1 MYATLFHVKGINGK
15 LKKKATYTFF
25 YSGANDGLG
34 YPFLFLAVYLI
45 QMDIGPAIG
54 KWAYWVMAFNILLSI
69 VIGFVVGYIAR
80 KLLKYC
86 EQKKLID
93 NESFLVYSV
102 ALSFFLMGVV
112 GLIGS
117 DDLLACFIA
126 GNSFTW
132 DDWFRVETENAHLM
146 EASIFNMS
154 LIFIINNV
162 K

>member
-1 MYATLFHVKGINGK
+1 MES
-15 LKKKATYTFF
+15 LKKSYLHFF
-25 YSGANDGLG
+25 FSGANDGLG

-54 KWAYWVMAFNILLSI
+54 KWAYWIMAFNILLSV

-146 EASIFNMS
+146 EASIFNVS